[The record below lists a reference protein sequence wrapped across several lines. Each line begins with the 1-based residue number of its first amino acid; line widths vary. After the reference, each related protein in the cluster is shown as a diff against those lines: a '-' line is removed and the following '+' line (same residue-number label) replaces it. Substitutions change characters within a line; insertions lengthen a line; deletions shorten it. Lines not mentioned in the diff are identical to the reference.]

1 MSDTTESNRLVKVD
15 PDEEADRKRKIAESI
30 SCEADAK
37 AAEQLGPIKFRDMEP
52 GGKLNSRSEDDF
64 DGQRIIETFAVK
76 DIDAGNRLLTTL
88 INANCNA
95 QKSTKGSVPNGLI
108 ALVHELEP
116 RDAAEGML
124 CSQLV
129 STHALAMECVS
140 RANYPGQTFEGREL
154 NMRHA
159 ERLMRIFNQ
168 QIDTLNKHRGKGQQ
182 KVTVEH
188 VTVNEGGQAVV
199 GNVAASD

>member
-1 MSDTTESNRLVKVD
+1 MSRDKKSNRPVPTK
-15 PDEEADRKRKIAESI
+15 PDEEAERKRELAVAI
-30 SCEADAK
+30 SEEADRTAVN
-37 AAEQLGPIKFRDMEP
+37 QLGPLKFGDIDETGMLRTAAT
-52 GGKLNSRSEDDF
+52 DDY
-64 DGQRIIETFAVK
+64 DGQRLMETFAVK
-76 DIDAGNRLLTTL
+76 DMDAGNRLLATL
-88 INANCNA
+88 LHANNASSA
-95 QKSTKGSVPNGLI
+95 DKQASIPNGLI

-116 RDAAEGML
+116 RDAVESML
-124 CSQLV
+124 CSQIV

-140 RANYPGQTFEGREL
+140 RANLQGQTFEGREL

-199 GNVAASD
+199 GSVAT